1 MFVQLNA
8 QQREISPG
16 TSLAELI
23 QQLELNPKF
32 LAVEINGELCPRDE
46 HASTVLSEGD
56 QLEIVTLVGGG

>member
-1 MFVQLNA
+1 MIVQLNA
-8 QQREISPG
+8 QKREISPG
-16 TSLAELI
+16 TNLAELI